1 MTSDTKLPCTEC
13 SEKRPGGSPPGQGR
27 NVVQFTGITT
37 LDIEAD
43 AVLRSPIGALDTAI
57 VAGIDKD
64 GNEYFASSYGSVA
77 ETLFLLER
85 FKKMLLETRDAEA

>member
-1 MTSDTKLPCTEC
+1 MSDPKLPGTEC
-13 SEKRPGGSPPGQGR
+13 GETRPGGSPPGSGG
-27 NVVQFTGITT
+27 NVVPFNGLTT
-37 LDIEAD
+37 LDIPAD
-43 AVLRSPIGALDTAI
+43 GVLSSPLGKLATAI

-85 FKKMLLETRDAEA
+85 YKKMLLGMRDDE